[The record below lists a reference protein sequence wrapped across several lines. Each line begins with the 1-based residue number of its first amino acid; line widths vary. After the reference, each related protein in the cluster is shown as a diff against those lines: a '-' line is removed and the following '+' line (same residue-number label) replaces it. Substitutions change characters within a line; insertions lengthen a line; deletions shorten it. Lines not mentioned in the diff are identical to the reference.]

1 MIQITIPLSCI
12 TMMSESYQLEKKNSA
27 KNNEKKEK
35 DGIRRFTIADALKLN
50 SLKRGDHEDGDNEKE
65 PFRFKIAGS

>member
-12 TMMSESYQLEKKNSA
+12 TIMSEEYQSEKKNSV
-27 KNNEKKEK
+27 KKKEK

-50 SLKRGDHEDGDNEKE
+50 SLKRGDHEDGDNERE

>member
-12 TMMSESYQLEKKNSA
+12 TMLSQEYQSVKKNSI
-27 KNNEKKEK
+27 KKKEK
-35 DGIRRFTIADALKLN
+35 EYDIRRYTIAEALKFN
-50 SLKRGDHEDGDNEKE
+50 SFKKGYHRDDEERE